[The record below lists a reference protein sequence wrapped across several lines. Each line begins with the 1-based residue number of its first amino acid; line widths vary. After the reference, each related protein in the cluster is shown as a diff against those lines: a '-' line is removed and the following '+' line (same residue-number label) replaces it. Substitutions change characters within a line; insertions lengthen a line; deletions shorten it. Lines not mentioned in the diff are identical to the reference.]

1 MRISRRS
8 SGGRGEYEISESAH
22 GVTPTDLLN
31 RRLILDFGGG
41 IVVDTNSA
49 LRHQGGKSRVRRLAK
64 TGMHPHRQVVA
75 ALLMPLTIR
84 EDKHWGRGAPVM
96 RTGQYSIDHIQIKRA
111 HVTAA
116 DARLEV
122 GDLVLRNRSY
132 DAEQQPL
139 ATRLA
144 QVSALWVN
152 ADKFPNNVKT
162 LLKRHEALVTGGA
175 AIPSEAERII
185 AKLQKIVTQARDEFG
200 VEYRSQTEDVV
211 PHLIGSLKWAEVQP
225 KQPQPVDD
233 VPPEEVDIRRRV
245 IKDWKRWA
253 SYRGVKSVKF
263 RKEVRRAYNST
274 CLVCG
279 LHLPPTPLNAVAGV
293 DAAHILPWADYDL
306 DEIANGVCLCKQH
319 HWAFDEG
326 LILITHDGQ
335 QYHVEVP
342 ADIVTEIQQHSAAF
356 SINELLSHAGPISDN
371 RLPTN
376 TADRPRPQF
385 LKMFAEKLRGNGA

>member
-49 LRHQGGKSRVRRLAK
+49 LRHRSGKFRVRLLAP
-64 TGMHPHRQVVA
+64 TEMHPHRQVVA
-75 ALLMPLTIR
+75 ALMMPRTIR

-96 RTGQYSIDHIQIKRA
+96 RTGQYSIDHIPIERA

-116 DARLEV
+116 AARLEV

-132 DAEQQPL
+132 DAEQLTL

-144 QVSALWVN
+144 QVRALWVD
-152 ADKFPNNVKT
+152 ADKFPDNVKT
-162 LLKRHEALVTGGA
+162 LIERHKALVTSGG
-175 AIPSEAERII
+175 AIPSVAERII
-185 AKLQKIVTQARDEFG
+185 AELQEIVTQAREEFG
-200 VEYRSQTEDVV
+200 IEYRSQAEDVV
-211 PHLIGSLKWAEVQP
+211 PHLLESLKWAEATPQ
-225 KQPQPVDD
+225 KPQPVDD
-233 VPPEEVDIRRRV
+233 VPPEEVDIRRRT

-253 SYRGVKSVKF
+253 SYRGAKSAKF
-263 RKEVRRAYNST
+263 RQKVRKAYNST

-279 LHLPPTPLNAVAGV
+279 LHLPPTPLNSVAGV

-306 DEIANGVCLCKQH
+306 DEISNGVCLCKHH

-342 ADIVTEIQQHSAAF
+342 EDIVTEIQQHSAAF
-356 SINELLSHAGPISDN
+356 SINELLSHAGQIPAN

-385 LKMFAEKLRGNGA
+385 LRMFAERLRSDGA

>member
-49 LRHQGGKSRVRRLAK
+49 LRHQGGKFRVRLLAT
-64 TGMHPHRQVVA
+64 TGMHPHRQAAA
-75 ALLMPLTIR
+75 ALMMPQTIR

-96 RTGQYSIDHIQIKRA
+96 RTGQYSLDHIQIERA
-111 HVTAA
+111 NVTAA
-116 DARLEV
+116 AARLEV

-132 DAEQQPL
+132 DAKELTL

-144 QVSALWVN
+144 QVRALWVD
-152 ADKFPNNVKT
+152 ADKFPDNVKT
-162 LLKRHEALVTGGA
+162 LIERHEALVTSGG

-185 AKLQKIVTQARDEFG
+185 ATLQEIVTQAREEFG
-200 VEYRSQTEDVV
+200 IEYRSQAEDVV
-211 PHLIGSLKWAEVQP
+211 PHLLESLKWAEAPPQ
-225 KQPQPVDD
+225 KPQPVDD
-233 VPPEEVDIRRRV
+233 VPPEEVDIRRRT

-253 SYRGVKSVKF
+253 SYRGAKSAKF
-263 RKEVRRAYNST
+263 RQKVRKAYNST

-279 LHLPPTPLNAVAGV
+279 LHLPPTPLNSVAGV

-306 DEIANGVCLCKQH
+306 DEISNGVCLCKHH

-342 ADIVTEIQQHSAAF
+342 EDIVTEIQQHSAAF
-356 SINELLSHAGPISDN
+356 SINELLSHAGQIPDN

-376 TADRPRPQF
+376 TADRPRPRF
-385 LKMFAEKLRGNGA
+385 LRMFAERLRSNGA